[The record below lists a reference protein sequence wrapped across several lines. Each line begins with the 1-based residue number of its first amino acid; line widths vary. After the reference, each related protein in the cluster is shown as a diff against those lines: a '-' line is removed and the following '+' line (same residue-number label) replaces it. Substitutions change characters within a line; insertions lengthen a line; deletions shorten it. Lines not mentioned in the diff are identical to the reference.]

1 MGLATLDP
9 TEGATDLG
17 PTTPPKAGPPLFAAG
32 VLDWSQPFNVAAPTE
47 LVHGEPPTESERRA
61 EAVHPFG
68 GGPMSERPEGRV
80 LVAGAKE
87 GAQLAPL
94 DEPLP

>member
-1 MGLATLDP
+1 MGLATLEP

-17 PTTPPKAGPPLFAAG
+17 PTTPPKAGPPMFAAG
-32 VLDWSQPFNVAAPTE
+32 VLDWSQPVNVAAPRE
-47 LVHGEPPTESERRA
+47 LVPGEPPTESERQA

-94 DEPLP
+94 DEPPP